1 MIDNIVSEDA
11 KALKAARTEHDVLP
25 VIRQRFSARAFSQH
39 VLTEGELLTLFEA
52 AAWAPSAMNEQPWRY
67 RYALR
72 GTSAFD
78 HLWGLLNTGNQPWAK
93 SAAALVACSVKAKLE
108 RNGQPNHSRLHD
120 LGLANAQLLTQA
132 TSMEIFGHLMG
143 GFDHARA
150 QQELGLDPAEEEV
163 FCILALGRLTSHDTL
178 EEPFRTRELT
188 PRSRRSL
195 SHTVT
200 RL

>member
-1 MIDNIVSEDA
+1 MIDHTVSEDT
-11 KALKAARTEHDVLP
+11 KALKEARTEHAVLP
-25 VIRQRFSARAFSQH
+25 VIRQRFSARAFSPE
-39 VLTEGELLTLFEA
+39 VLTEAELMTMFEA
-52 AAWAPSAMNEQPWRY
+52 ASWAPSAMNEQPWRY

-72 GTSAFD
+72 GTPGFD
-78 HLWGLLNTGNQPWAK
+78 RLWDLLNAGNQPWAK
-93 SAAALVACSVKAKLE
+93 HSAALVVCSLKTTLE
-108 RNGQPNHSRLHD
+108 RNGQLNHSRLHD

-163 FCILALGRLTSHDTL
+163 FCILALGRLTSPESL
-178 EEPFRTRELT
+178 EEPFRTRERT
-188 PRSRRSL
+188 MRTRRPL
-195 SHTVT
+195 VQTVT